1 MEASTS
7 GPALFKH
14 TEEHFKKH
22 LKCQFDYLHGKR
34 VTVLSHA
41 PPFGILDRG
50 IRFAEEDEF
59 THHIGSKAL
68 RNFVKAN
75 PVDLVVCGHCHS
87 QGGRVEKLKNMT
99 IVNVASHDDRSAKGR
114 FAVITLTKNGIV
126 EIEWHSTCEALGK
139 DSLTQIYGIGTII
152 AERLLRSGI
161 KTVSEY
167 VNYHNLA
174 KLSSSTRLSQRFLK
188 LLQLRGESLL
198 TNKIYQFAP
207 FKVETKNAIFFD
219 IETDIA
225 CRRVWLIG
233 LLVGDQFS
241 QFYADS
247 WDEEKEILS
256 RFEQLLADH
265 PDKMLISFS
274 GTNFD
279 YRVTLGAMQRHG
291 IETDCLTNRSHIDLS
306 ILLRRCFIFPN
317 QRFALKDLGS
327 YFNYP
332 FKYADLDGLA
342 VALAYHKHAEDR
354 VVLDERVFDYNADDV
369 KVLPFLV
376 SKALAVSA
384 KLQYAYRTLPETS
397 ATDGNITGYTC
408 PKCGHFHSSK
418 YVKRRPPKDVI
429 DAGFYSPVEVD
440 DRSLPPLF

>member
-1 MEASTS
+1 
-7 GPALFKH
+7 
-14 TEEHFKKH
+14 
-22 LKCQFDYLHGKR
+22 
-34 VTVLSHA
+34 
-41 PPFGILDRG
+41 
-50 IRFAEEDEF
+50 
-59 THHIGSKAL
+59 
-68 RNFVKAN
+68 
-75 PVDLVVCGHCHS
+75 
-87 QGGRVEKLKNMT
+87 
-99 IVNVASHDDRSAKGR
+99 
-114 FAVITLTKNGIV
+114 
-126 EIEWHSTCEALGK
+126 
-139 DSLTQIYGIGTII
+139 
-152 AERLLRSGI
+152 
-161 KTVSEY
+161 
-167 VNYHNLA
+167 
-174 KLSSSTRLSQRFLK
+174 
-188 LLQLRGESLL
+188 
-198 TNKIYQFAP
+198 
-207 FKVETKNAIFFD
+207 
-219 IETDIA
+219 
-225 CRRVWLIG
+225 
-233 LLVGDQFS
+233 
-241 QFYADS
+241 
-247 WDEEKEILS
+247 
-256 RFEQLLADH
+256 
-265 PDKMLISFS
+265 
-274 GTNFD
+274 
-279 YRVTLGAMQRHG
+279 MQRHG